1 MPIFISVAQSE
12 ISTTNIDVADVDAAR
27 EFFTAGLG
35 FSMWRQASESV
46 VLVAVTLEIW
56 LLSRTQNSCATPE
69 SSTSRTYKRHWT
81 PIHHDIIVDDL
92 HSALERAI
100 RAGAIREGDI
110 EADQQG
116 SIAFCSDPFGNG
128 FCLIQKC
135 VRYGPS
141 VRLTHLPRTRCAAVH
156 KMAENV
162 LVKSSAADT

>member
-35 FSMWRQASESV
+35 FSMRRQASESV

-81 PIHHDIIVDDL
+81 PIHLDIIVDDL

-116 SIAFCSDPFGNG
+116 SIAFLLRPVWQWILLDPKMCSIWTLSSP
-128 FCLIQKC
+128 
-135 VRYGPS
+135 YA
-141 VRLTHLPRTRCAAVH
+141 LTTNTMRRGA
-156 KMAENV
+156 
-162 LVKSSAADT
+162 